1 MSDIDPAK
9 HGAIEIRLLSD
20 PRYLCGIRELISGVA
35 RRLGFKELESNHI
48 ALAVDEALA
57 NVIRHGYD
65 SSTCCPIWVRVWEL
79 ESGGIR
85 IVLEDEARQVDPSCI
100 KSRDLEDVRPGGLG
114 VHIIHEIMDE
124 VRYEARGDVGMR
136 LTMEKH
142 PASSATVSS
151 TQKDSPHA

>member
-1 MSDIDPAK
+1 MSARDDQ
-9 HGAIEIRLLSD
+9 HGAIEIRLQSD

-35 RRLGFKELESNHI
+35 RRLGFQDLESNHI

-65 SSTCCPIWVRVWEL
+65 NRCEYPIWVRVWEL
-79 ESGGIR
+79 DSGGIR
-85 IVLEDEARQVDPSCI
+85 IVVEDEARQVDPSCI
-100 KSRDLEDVRPGGLG
+100 KSRDLADVRPGGLG
-114 VHIIHEIMDE
+114 VHIIQEIMDFVE
-124 VRYEARGDVGMR
+124 YEAREEVGMR

-142 PASSATVSS
+142 PTKQHAVSA

>member
-1 MSDIDPAK
+1 MEVDHSQHA
-9 HGAIEIRLLSD
+9 AIEIRLQSD
-20 PRYLCGIRELISGVA
+20 PRFLCGIRELISGVA
-35 RRLGFKELESNHI
+35 RRLGFSDLEANHV

-65 SSTCCPIWVRVWEL
+65 NATCRPIWVRVWEL

-85 IVLEDEARQVDPSCI
+85 ITLEDEARQVDPTCI

-114 VHIIHEIMDE
+114 VHIIQEIMDE
-124 VRYEARGDVGMR
+124 VRYEARETIGMR
-136 LTMEKH
+136 LTMEKQ
-142 PASSATVSS
+142 PASSATMAP